1 MVDKRFKIIQ
11 NREEFSDKNFPSSMT
26 DYANLNFENY
36 IPDNDIEE
44 KILTENLIPSNL
56 QEVSILNGFVK
67 ALLVLQTAQLLNISA
82 DQQMGKFQEKSFR
95 VMGPLSRLW
104 KGLED
109 VRNESSEAVQ
119 VPVNTFATLIEQ
131 VTLLLGASITIN
143 LVYTSLKHIENSV
156 ERLPQSKDITEGKRS
171 HIGRK

>member
-1 MVDKRFKIIQ
+1 M
-11 NREEFSDKNFPSSMT
+11 
-26 DYANLNFENY
+26 
-36 IPDNDIEE
+36 
-44 KILTENLIPSNL
+44 
-56 QEVSILNGFVK
+56 LNGFVK

-82 DQQMGKFQEKSFR
+82 DQQMGKFQEKSFQ

-131 VTLLLGASITIN
+131 VTLLLGTSIPIN

-171 HIGRK
+171 HIGIK